1 MKLLSS
7 PGLTEITDCFK
18 KEEDVKEGNAEV
30 RMRALEHGSDSH
42 FRALTARITYI
53 AQDRADLV
61 FASNCVS
68 HFMSE
73 ATLAMRIPIVVF
85 VALSRFSR
93 ISNHFRRRCSAASR
107 LALRPSQSTGT

>member
-1 MKLLSS
+1 MEGMKPLSS

-18 KEEDVKEGNAEV
+18 KEDDKKEGNAEV
-30 RMRALEHGSDSH
+30 RKRALEHGSDSL
-42 FRALTARITYI
+42 FRALTARINYI

-73 ATLAMRIPIVVF
+73 THTSSLAGTEEDWKVSDR
-85 VALSRFSR
+85 SSQ
-93 ISNHFRRRCSAASR
+93 N
-107 LALRPSQSTGT
+107 PSDVQVG